1 MGLHP
6 SDPSV
11 LPAMRLLLIED
22 DLAIA
27 RELKLRWQDG
37 AWVVSHV
44 SRLDEAD
51 GALLADAFDL
61 ILLDLGMPDG
71 DGILWLKDLR
81 AREPRTPVMILTA
94 RDRVS
99 DRVEGLRAGADDYLV
114 KPYAADELDARID
127 VLLRRTHPDRDR
139 VVRFGQVSV
148 LAEDFGAYVDGEP
161 LELAPRELEV
171 LRLLISRAPR
181 LVSKRSIV
189 DALSLSNQEINDTAA
204 ELYVSRLRKR
214 LEGSGVEIRTMR
226 GVGYQLAIAASGAGG
241 RGHPARA

>member
-1 MGLHP
+1 
-6 SDPSV
+6 
-11 LPAMRLLLIED
+11 MRLLLIED
-22 DLAIA
+22 DLVIA

-37 AWVVSHV
+37 PWLVSHAA
-44 SRLDEAD
+44 RLD
-51 GALLADAFDL
+51 LADAAMSADSFDL

-71 DGILWLKDLR
+71 DGIVWLKTLR
-81 AREPRTPVMILTA
+81 ARDQRMPVIVLTA
-94 RDRVS
+94 RDRVAE
-99 DRVEGLRAGADDYLV
+99 RVEGLRAGADDYLV

-139 VVRFGQVSV
+139 VIRFGPISV
-148 LAEDFGAYVDGEP
+148 LAEDFGAYLDSEP
-161 LELAPRELEV
+161 FELAPREFEV

-214 LEGSGVEIRTMR
+214 LEDSGVEIRTMR
-226 GVGYQLAIAASGAGG
+226 GVGYQLALTSASASRRSG
-241 RGHPARA
+241 PTE

>member
-1 MGLHP
+1 
-6 SDPSV
+6 
-11 LPAMRLLLIED
+11 MRLLLIED
-22 DLAIA
+22 DPLIA

-37 AWVVSHV
+37 PWLVSHV
-44 SRLDEAD
+44 GRLAAAD
-51 GALLADAFDL
+51 DALGADAFDL

-71 DGILWLKDLR
+71 DGVAWLRTFRSSD
-81 AREPRTPVMILTA
+81 PRTPVMVLTA
-94 RDRVS
+94 RDRVAE
-99 DRVEGLRAGADDYLV
+99 RVEGLRAGADDYLV

-139 VVRFGQVSV
+139 VIRFGAVSV
-148 LAEDFGAYVDGEP
+148 LSDDFAAYVDGEP
-161 LELAPRELEV
+161 FELAPREFEV

-189 DALSLSNQEINDTAA
+189 DHLSLSNQEINDTAA

-226 GVGYQLAIAASGAGG
+226 GVGYQLAITPTDVARRGGPAA
-241 RGHPARA
+241 